1 AAIVICWDYVKKTGE
16 FDSRVIFYTYPVA

>member
-1 AAIVICWDYVKKTGE
+1 WDYVKKTGE